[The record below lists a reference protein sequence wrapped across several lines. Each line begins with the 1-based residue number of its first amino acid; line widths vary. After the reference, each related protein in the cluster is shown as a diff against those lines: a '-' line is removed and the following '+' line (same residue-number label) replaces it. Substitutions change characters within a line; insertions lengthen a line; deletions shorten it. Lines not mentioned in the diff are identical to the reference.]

1 MLVNFTILC
10 LNKFFMSGE
19 QITNTESESKL
30 RSNLSKEK
38 NKKVNIN
45 VLFSKIRAEEKKEKF
60 GSVIAFSLLATLILV
75 TGIII
80 SL

>member
-1 MLVNFTILC
+1 
-10 LNKFFMSGE
+10 MSGE

-60 GSVIAFSLLATLILV
+60 GRVKAFSLLATLILV

>member
-1 MLVNFTILC
+1 
-10 LNKFFMSGE
+10 MSGE